1 MEADLGII
9 GLSLP
14 RQRLQNIPG
23 SSVLSSSLH
32 ALGCSSPY
40 CSSTF
45 CVRKGPG
52 KKDGN
57 AQSSEDTDSKW
68 GVWFSVASYW
78 SNSSLHLCAL
88 MVSSPHPFL
97 SLPMGT
103 QRNGIS
109 RGSGVTQT
117 HTRPLWLKQRAYAS
131 PLIGSWLGICHT
143 SCLPLCWFQVK

>member
-9 GLSLP
+9 GLSLL
-14 RQRLQNIPG
+14 RQRLQNFPC

-68 GVWFSVASYW
+68 GVWFSVTSYW
-78 SNSSLHLCAL
+78 SNSSLPSVLWWWAH
-88 MVSSPHPFL
+88 
-97 SLPMGT
+97 
-103 QRNGIS
+103 
-109 RGSGVTQT
+109 
-117 HTRPLWLKQRAYAS
+117 HTRFFPFRWEHR
-131 PLIGSWLGICHT
+131 GTVFLGVPVLHRHT
-143 SCLPLCWFQVK
+143 LGPVAEAACLCIPIDWIMTWHMSHILPAALLVSG